1 MEKFVLSK
9 RFTLIELLVVIAI
22 IAILAA
28 MLLPALSAARAQA
41 RTSSCLSNLKQISL
55 AIGMYANDYDDVI
68 CPGKVNYGSGAYNSD
83 KTWHALLSNKF
94 YGTAKDDPPYG
105 LEWVKHF
112 NCPSARSSDFSTYLT
127 SYGCNAHC
135 MPELAD
141 GVKIYRLGGLNDASG
156 TRLVMDS
163 HNTAAYS
170 ITWAYW
176 VSVRHGNETREVGKD
191 GGKQPN
197 ADGRLNVAFADG
209 HASTLTYR
217 EFDPDGVA
225 AGASKNWAFTYVNGD
240 KDGVGLGKYQTYK
253 KAQ

>member
-1 MEKFVLSK
+1 MKRVVLSK

-68 CPGKVNYGSGAYNSD
+68 CPGKVSYGPGTYNSD

-112 NCPSARSSDFSTYLT
+112 NCPSANASDFSTYLT
-127 SYGCNAHC
+127 SYTCNAIC
-135 MPELAD
+135 MQELVD
-141 GVKIYRLGGLNDASG
+141 GARVYRLGGLNDASG
-156 TRLVMDS
+156 TRLIMDS
-163 HNTAAYS
+163 HNTTYS

-197 ADGRLNVAFADG
+197 ADGKLNVAFADG

-225 AGASKNWAFTYVNGD
+225 AGASKKWALEYVNGD
-240 KDGVGLGKYQTYK
+240 KDGMGLGKYQTYK